1 MKVRA
6 FMLMLLLSLSCS
18 GVWAAEA
25 DIQKALPS
33 LSEAEYQELLGG
45 VIVDGST
52 IGGGSILPYVVP
64 GTEAAKRAAQAQNA
78 EGGFSIAA
86 VSYIPYGPK
95 LKAMDMKTRQ
105 LAIFNKIRAISTQ
118 EGLTYISWRAGNKPK
133 VLIEKSSYMEDDKNL
148 NNLLPDPIATTF
160 PYSLQNYV
168 YQRDSSFGGNR
179 YLHTYTNTDEEIFV
193 EIKNISSMRVLGIF
207 TAVKKEQLTISMATY
222 QMEDGLLLMA
232 LTTIKDR
239 DPKVSVLGITVDHPS
254 AFKRRITAL
263 QNWFVDQLATIEN

>member
-118 EGLTYISWRAGNKPK
+118 EGLTYISWRAGN
-133 VLIEKSSYMEDDKNL
+133 
-148 NNLLPDPIATTF
+148 
-160 PYSLQNYV
+160 
-168 YQRDSSFGGNR
+168 
-179 YLHTYTNTDEEIFV
+179 
-193 EIKNISSMRVLGIF
+193 
-207 TAVKKEQLTISMATY
+207 
-222 QMEDGLLLMA
+222 
-232 LTTIKDR
+232 
-239 DPKVSVLGITVDHPS
+239 
-254 AFKRRITAL
+254 
-263 QNWFVDQLATIEN
+263 

>member
-1 MKVRA
+1 MKVRS
-6 FMLMLLLSLSCS
+6 FVLMLLCMICMS
-18 GVWAAEA
+18 GVWAAKA
-25 DIQKALPS
+25 DIQKALPG
-33 LSEAEYQELLGG
+33 LSEAEYQQLLDG

-52 IGGGSILPYVVP
+52 IGGGNILPYYVP
-64 GTEAAKRAAQAQNA
+64 GTEAAKRAAVAQTA

-95 LKAMDMKTRQ
+95 LKAMDSKTRQ
-105 LAIFNKIRAISTQ
+105 LTIFNTIRAISTQ
-118 EGLTYISWRAGNKPK
+118 EGITYISWRAGNKPK
-133 VLIEKSSYMEDDKNL
+133 VLIEKSSYMEDAKNL
-148 NNLLPDPIATTF
+148 NKLLPDPVATTF
-160 PYSLQNYV
+160 PYSTQSFV

-193 EIKNISSMRVLGIF
+193 EIKNINSMRVLGIF
-207 TAVKKEQLTISMATY
+207 TAVKSEQLTISMATY
-222 QMEDGLLLMA
+222 QMDDGLLLMA

-239 DPKVSVLGITVDHPS
+239 DPKVSVLGITVDLPS

>member
-1 MKVRA
+1 MKVRGLV
-6 FMLMLLLSLSCS
+6 LMLLCSLCIS

-25 DIQKALPS
+25 DIRQALPS

-45 VIVDGST
+45 VIVDGRT

-64 GTEAAKRAAQAQNA
+64 GTEAFKRATEAQKA

-95 LKAMDMKTRQ
+95 LKAMDAKTRQ

-118 EGLTYISWRAGNKPK
+118 EGLTYISWRAGNQPK

-148 NNLLPDPIATTF
+148 NKLLPDPVVTTF

-179 YLHTYTNTDEEIFV
+179 YLHTYTNSDEEIFV

-232 LTTIKDR
+232 LTTIEDR
-239 DPKVSVLGITVDHPS
+239 DPKVSVLGITVDLPS

>member
-6 FMLMLLLSLSCS
+6 FMLMLLLSLSFS

-52 IGGGSILPYVVP
+52 IGGGSILPYVVS

-239 DPKVSVLGITVDHPS
+239 DPKVSVLGITVDLPS